1 MTDLEAG
8 LSDEAARALY
18 VLLARARVDLFY
30 YYRSASGRR
39 AELGKR
45 LRAAAFGILDAVG
58 WPPGPDAD
66 VNHDVLEAEDIYRL
80 NDLAEEFERVLKE
93 MPGRKHRENP
103 D

>member
-18 VLLARARVDLFY
+18 VLLWRAQLDLLWY
-30 YYRSASGRR
+30 QSASGRR
-39 AELGKR
+39 AELDNR

>member
-18 VLLARARVDLFY
+18 VLLGRAQLDLLWY
-30 YYRSASGRR
+30 QSDSVRR

>member
-18 VLLARARVDLFY
+18 VLLARAQLDLLY
-30 YYRSASGRR
+30 YHTDFGPR
-39 AELGKR
+39 AELGNR

-93 MPGRKHRENP
+93 MPGRKRRENP